1 MGNRVSIQFA
11 ENANPESG
19 RSVTLF
25 SHWGGRD
32 FVELARLYMDVLIS
46 EQKSAEGSKCSTPLD
61 RREPS
66 ACMTD
71 FLRWLFAEVAAGKSP
86 YSHGE
91 RITGNYYLGATQADG
106 DNSDAGHFL
115 ISCDSE
121 AYEWNI
127 AKATQPLKP
136 EGVE

>member
-11 ENANPESG
+11 ENDNPEAG

-32 FVELARLYMDVLIS
+32 FVEIARLYMDVLIS
-46 EQKSAEGSKCSTPLD
+46 EQKSGEGSQCSTPLS
-61 RREPS
+61 RREPA

-71 FLRWLFAEVAAGKSP
+71 FLRWLFAEVAAD
-86 YSHGE
+86 GE
-91 RITGNYYLGATQADG
+91 RISSNYYLGATQADG
-106 DNSDAGHFL
+106 DNSDCGHFL
-115 ISCDSE
+115 ISCESS

-136 EGVE
+136 EGAK